1 MLLPFGTFSHFNV
14 HVSWYKN
21 IEQQALNYFGAL
33 VKCLNNTAT
42 PIFLHFIIIHDLEQ
56 IIA

>member
-1 MLLPFGTFSHFNV
+1 MLLPFGTFSHFNL
-14 HVSWYKN
+14 HVSWDKN

-33 VKCLNNTAT
+33 LKSLNNTAT
-42 PIFLHFIIIHDLEQ
+42 PIFLRFIIIGDLEQ